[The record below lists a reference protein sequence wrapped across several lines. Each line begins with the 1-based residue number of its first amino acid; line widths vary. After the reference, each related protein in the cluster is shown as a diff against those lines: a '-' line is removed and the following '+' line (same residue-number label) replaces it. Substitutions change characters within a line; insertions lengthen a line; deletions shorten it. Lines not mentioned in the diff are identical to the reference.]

1 MSESLAKARIGSRLE
16 HALDS
21 LRHGRILWVDDH
33 PEWNRD
39 LIRLFERLEMV
50 VHVVRSTDEALARL
64 RAGTYD
70 LVITDMWRDT
80 EHPSCAAGLTL
91 MDAMSR
97 RRHQPPIII
106 WAAQFDPKL
115 GMHPAAFGYAKHAN
129 ELVHLVIDVMER
141 AKFGLEI

>member
-1 MSESLAKARIGSRLE
+1 MSESLAKARTGSRLE
-16 HALDS
+16 HALES

-50 VHVVRSTDEALARL
+50 VHIVRSTDEALARV
-64 RAGTYD
+64 RASTYN

-97 RRHQPPIII
+97 RRHRAPVII